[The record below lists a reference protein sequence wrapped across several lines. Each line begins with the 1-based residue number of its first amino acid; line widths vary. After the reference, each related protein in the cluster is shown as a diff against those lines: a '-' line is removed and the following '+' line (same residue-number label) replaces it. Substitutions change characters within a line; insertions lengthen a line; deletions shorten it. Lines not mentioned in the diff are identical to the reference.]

1 MQYMFCW
8 SERRPADLGE
18 DLGPV
23 LIMLMAAA
31 ISLISLSVNITISF
45 YKHSLMFCEQ
55 TDIFLFDLQ
64 NDENVSVL

>member
-8 SERRPADLGE
+8 SERRTADVSE

-31 ISLISLSVNITISF
+31 ISFPYQSTSLFHF